1 MTTMTHLS
9 LWRWLSCHRP
19 QHTRPQPL
27 RSDRTVAKAVAGE
40 RRQVPEGVSVCEW
53 LGACA
58 DLDSEE

>member
-27 RSDRTVAKAVAGE
+27 RSDRALAAADAGE
-40 RRQVPEGVSVCEW
+40 RQDLSNVPW
-53 LGACA
+53 LDRDEAH
-58 DLDSEE
+58 EREQR